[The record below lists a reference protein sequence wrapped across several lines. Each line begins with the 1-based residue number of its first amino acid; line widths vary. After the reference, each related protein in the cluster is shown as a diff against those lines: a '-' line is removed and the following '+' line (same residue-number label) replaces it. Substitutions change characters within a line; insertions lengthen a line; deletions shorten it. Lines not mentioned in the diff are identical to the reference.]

1 MVITTGVRE
10 MVDMLMTLLWRG
22 GQRSWTRDTLC
33 QAWVKRFAPVRM
45 VVRIDG
51 PSSFRAGC
59 LVLGT
64 SPLEPAGSAGAGSVA
79 GTEGDPGRGSPSL
92 MRSPVSGAQL
102 IASSVADA
110 PRGPASPSSFFHPL
124 GLGEIESLLS
134 EGVSRIPASREKVY
148 LAGATGEETRCPKI
162 RTPLAHLGARGTRGA
177 RRATADRRSLF
188 RSVFEAQEHDEA
200 QDRSRDGATSGTKRK
215 LRGGGRPASSSP
227 GGGRGGG
234 GGGRGPA
241 ALEELKG
248 RDGDRQRRISCPR
261 NPRLWRP
268 GVRRGSR
275 HSGLPEALCVRAG
288 GSPSVCIRGCACA
301 RVCV

>member
-1 MVITTGVRE
+1 MVITTRVRE

-45 VVRIDG
+45 VERMVG

-59 LVLGT
+59 LVLAT
-64 SPLEPAGSAGAGSVA
+64 WPLEPAGSAGAGPVS
-79 GTEGDPGRGSPSL
+79 GTEGDPGRGSPSR

-102 IASSVADA
+102 IASRVAVA
-110 PRGPASPSSFFHPL
+110 PRGPASPASFLHPL

-134 EGVSRIPASREKVY
+134 DGVSRIPASREKVY

-162 RTPLAHLGARGTRGA
+162 RAPRAHLGARGTRGA
-177 RRATADRRSLF
+177 HRARADLRSLF
-188 RSVFEAQEHDEA
+188 CSASEDQEQDEA
-200 QDRSRDGATSGTKRK
+200 EDRSRDGATSGTKRE

-234 GGGRGPA
+234 GGRGPA
-241 ALEELKG
+241 VLEELKD
-248 RDGDRQRRISCPR
+248 RDGDRQRRISCQR
-261 NPRLWRP
+261 ILRLWRP

-275 HSGLPEALCVRAG
+275 RSGLPEALCVRAG